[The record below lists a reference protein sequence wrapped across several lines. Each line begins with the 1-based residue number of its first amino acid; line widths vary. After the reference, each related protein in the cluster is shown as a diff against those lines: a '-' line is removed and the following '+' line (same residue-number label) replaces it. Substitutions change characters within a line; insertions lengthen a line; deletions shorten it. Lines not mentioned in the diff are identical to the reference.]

1 MVLDFQPIGRYAR
14 CSVQKIASGKS
25 LVQAR
30 LASASLKLADA
41 DILLFY
47 TFALF
52 AVGGVQRFLD
62 AYLHAAQRTAFDAVI
77 LHEVNAGELLA
88 FVALFSVLKSKAAAV
103 RLSRVDLVIIS
114 ACAMFF
120 LFPKQSLPFVG
131 ATIAGVY
138 FWRRRPY
145 NAQLASAGQLWLA
158 ISVYRFWGRLFFQ
171 VVCAPII
178 QAEAFVIA
186 KVGQLLGLGLSL
198 DGIRINSPNGWF
210 VYLMDGCSSFH
221 NASLAVLVWLSLV
234 KLAGSRVSGSKLMAL
249 GIGILAIVCLNALRI
264 LLMTPSEEAYLFWH
278 EGSGATLFSCLTLG
292 AIAIPTTISLRLR
305 S

>member
-1 MVLDFQPIGRYAR
+1 MVLDFQPIGRYVR

-25 LVQAR
+25 LIQDR
-30 LASASLKLADA
+30 LASTSLKLADV
-41 DILLFY
+41 DVLLFY

-52 AVGGVQRFLD
+52 AVGGIQRFLD
-62 AYLHAAQRTAFDAVI
+62 AYLHAAQRTAFDTVI

-88 FVALFSVLKSKAAAV
+88 FVALFTVLKSKAAAI
-103 RLSRVDLVIIS
+103 RLSRVDLGVIS

-120 LFPKQSLPFVG
+120 LFPKQSLPFAG

-158 ISVYRFWGRLFFQ
+158 ISVYRLWGRLFFQ
-171 VVCAPII
+171 IVCEPII
-178 QAEAFVIA
+178 QAEVFVIA
-186 KVGQLLGLGLSL
+186 KAGQLLGFGLSL
-198 DGIRINSPNGWF
+198 DGIRIISPNGWF

-249 GIGILAIVCLNALRI
+249 GIGVLAIVCLNALRI

-292 AIAIPTTISLRLR
+292 AIAIPTTLSLRLR

>member
-14 CSVQKIASGKS
+14 CSVQKIASGTS

-30 LASASLKLADA
+30 LATLKLADV
-41 DILLFY
+41 DVLLFY

-52 AVGGVQRFLD
+52 AVGGIQRFLD

-88 FVALFSVLKSKAAAV
+88 FVALFTVLRSKTAAAV
-103 RLSRVDLVIIS
+103 RLSRVDLAVIS

-145 NAQLASAGQLWLA
+145 NTQLASAGQLWLA
-158 ISVYRFWGRLFFQ
+158 ISVYRLWGRLFFQ

-178 QAEAFVIA
+178 EAEVFVIA
-186 KVGQLLGLGLSL
+186 KAGQLLGFGLSL
-198 DGIRINSPNGWF
+198 DGIRIISPNGWF
-210 VYLMDGCSSFH
+210 VYVMEGCSSFH

-234 KLAGSRVSGSKLMAL
+234 KLARARVSGSNVMAL
-249 GIGILAIVCLNALRI
+249 GVGILAIVCLNALRI

-292 AIAIPTTISLRLR
+292 AIAIPTIVSLRHR
-305 S
+305 I

>member
-1 MVLDFQPIGRYAR
+1 MILNFEPIAR
-14 CSVQKIASGKS
+14 RVRSSAHKIAVGKS
-25 LVQAR
+25 LVGGRWAT
-30 LASASLKLADA
+30 SLKLTDA
-41 DILLFY
+41 DVLLFY
-47 TFALF
+47 TFALL
-52 AVGGVQRFLD
+52 AVGGVQLFLD
-62 AYLHAAQRTAFDAVI
+62 GYLHAAQRTAFDAVI

-145 NAQLASAGQLWLA
+145 NTQLASVGQLWLA
-158 ISVYRFWGRLFFQ
+158 ISVYRLWGRLLFQ

-178 QAEAFVIA
+178 EAEIFVIA
-186 KVGQLLGLGLSL
+186 KAGQLLGFGLSL
-198 DGIRINSPNGWF
+198 DGIRIISPNGWF
-210 VYLMDGCSSFH
+210 VYIMEGCSSFH

-234 KLAGSRVSGSKLMAL
+234 KLAGARVSGSKLMAL
-249 GIGILAIVCLNALRI
+249 GVGILAIICLNALRI
-264 LLMTPSEEAYLFWH
+264 LLMTPSEEAYHFWH

-292 AIAIPTTISLRLR
+292 AIAIPTIVSLRHR
-305 S
+305 I